1 MFFWT
6 WYGFSQVGMITHK
19 DQTFNNILLVGVGIR
34 CCKFR
39 TTWSSSRR
47 APGLFEGRTKAN
59 LGSLLCI
66 RLHGVPQEGCV
77 NLKGC
82 DKSAN
87 LCHLVLQHGGV
98 EILWRVCICVW
109 VWTICHAWDKWQ
121 CMRLCYI
128 KTSNDLF
135 FKVRPHGVVL
145 AKSRNLA
152 FFFKK
157 PKLFFLYPK
166 KKKVMEALDIYSYII
181 YIYIWLYMYYYVLSN
196 VLPV

>member
-1 MFFWT
+1 MFCWN

-19 DQTFNNILLVGVGIR
+19 DQTFDNILLVGAGIR

-47 APGLFEGRTKAN
+47 APGPFGGRTKAN

-77 NLKGC
+77 NLKGW

-98 EILWRVCICVW
+98 EILWRVCICVCVCEPFVMHESSDNAW
-109 VWTICHAWDKWQ
+109 GYATLWHSMAFTI
-121 CMRLCYI
+121 
-128 KTSNDLF
+128 
-135 FKVRPHGVVL
+135 L
-145 AKSRNLA
+145 ATAPWSI
-152 FFFKK
+152 FGKK
-157 PKLFFLYPK
+157 
-166 KKKVMEALDIYSYII
+166 
-181 YIYIWLYMYYYVLSN
+181 
-196 VLPV
+196 

>member
-1 MFFWT
+1 MFCWN

-19 DQTFNNILLVGVGIR
+19 DQTFDNILLVGAGIR

-47 APGLFEGRTKAN
+47 APGPFGGRTKAN

-77 NLKGC
+77 NLKAW

-121 CMRLCYI
+121 RMRLCCI
-128 KTSNDLF
+128 MTSNDLF
-135 FKVRPHGVVL
+135 LRYGPM
-145 AKSRNLA
+145 AY
-152 FFFKK
+152 FFSYQKK
-157 PKLFFLYPK
+157 EDNGGTRYT
-166 KKKVMEALDIYSYII
+166 
-181 YIYIWLYMYYYVLSN
+181 YIYDYICMVEGKLAT
-196 VLPV
+196 